1 LKIKKLIKSL
11 ISSEIYDPKLKLLNE
26 EYGHQLSK
34 VTKNAVNKNGE
45 AIPWF
50 TYPAIEFLCQLNFSN
65 SSVFEWGSGNSSKYF
80 SARCNSIISIEHNLD
95 WFKAQEGTTNKNQEI
110 IYAKEDEYASKITA
124 FNRQFD
130 IIIIDGILRDECL
143 TIALNYLKSDGMFIY
158 DNSDRDYQNCLKLRD
173 AGFIQID
180 FSGFGPINDYTWT
193 TSIFFKQFKFKP
205 NNIQPFIPIGGGF

>member
-1 LKIKKLIKSL
+1 M

-65 SSVFEWGSGNSSKYF
+65 SNVFEWGSGNSSKYF
-80 SARCNSIISIEHNLD
+80 SARCNSIISIEHNID
-95 WFKAQEGTTNKNQEI
+95 WFKVQEGTTNKNQEI
-110 IYAKEDEYASKITA
+110 IYAKEDEYASKISA
-124 FNRQFD
+124 FNQQFD
-130 IIIIDGILRDECL
+130 IIIIDGILRGECL
-143 TIALNYLKSDGMFIY
+143 TNAFDYLKSDGMFIY